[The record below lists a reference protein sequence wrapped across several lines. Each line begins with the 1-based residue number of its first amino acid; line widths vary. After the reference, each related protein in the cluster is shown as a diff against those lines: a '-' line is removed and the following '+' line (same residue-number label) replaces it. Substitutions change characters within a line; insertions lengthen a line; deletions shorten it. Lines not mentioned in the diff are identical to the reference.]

1 MSIIDSLRAW
11 SKAKKVTVSVIAA
24 VAAAA
29 VGTTIYLINR
39 NLINGYASSKYKGWY
54 NGQWVDLEE
63 INNSSNATN
72 YYTIKSNGEVYYNP
86 L

>member
-24 VAAAA
+24 VAVAA

-39 NLINGYASSKYKGWY
+39 NMINGYASSEYKGWY
-54 NGQWVDLEE
+54 NGQ
-63 INNSSNATN
+63 
-72 YYTIKSNGEVYYNP
+72 
-86 L
+86 